1 MEHRTRQQRHQH
13 RAPAAR
19 HASDTRPAPAG
30 RATRRPW
37 PLIIGLGAA
46 IVIAAL
52 AALVLALRG
61 PVSAANEIAGS
72 AGQLGGEAS
81 ASGFSAVTDCRGYPQ
96 FTPDYGFRGGVIIN
110 TSLPE
115 RMGLV
120 LLDPAQQ
127 GKGFQHP
134 SWVKAG
140 NLGPFTADEAG
151 NIYVGPVPRVSLAD
165 NPPEGAN
172 TIWRVDT
179 KSAEMAPFLKLPAAA
194 EPNERNPF
202 GILGMA
208 FDCDTSSIYVS
219 SVAGS
224 GPASEVGRL
233 FQIDPAT
240 TQVASQVE
248 GIDALGIVVVKAPE
262 GKRLYYGAARENL
275 IYSIA
280 LDERG
285 AFAGEPRLEIDLADL
300 GADIQEKARRID
312 ILSDGSLD
320 LTVVPFSFT
329 LAPKQPRHIYAH
341 YDAAKQTWVAAD
353 APPTAAP

>member
-1 MEHRTRQQRHQH
+1 MEHRTKQQRHQH

-19 HASDTRPAPAG
+19 RASDTGPAG
-30 RATRRPW
+30 ASRATRRPW
-37 PLIIGLGAA
+37 PLIIGLGA

-61 PVSAANEIAGS
+61 PARAAGEVAGS
-72 AGQLGGEAS
+72 AGQPGGEAS
-81 ASGFSAVTDCRGYPQ
+81 TSGFSAVTDCRGFPA
-96 FTPDYGFRGGVIIN
+96 FTPEYGFRGGVIIN

-120 LLDPAQQ
+120 LLDPAQE

-140 NLGPFTADEAG
+140 NLGPFTADKDG

-165 NPPEGAN
+165 NPPAGAN

-179 KSAEMAPFLKLPAAA
+179 QSAEMTPFVELPAAA

-233 FQIDPAT
+233 FQIDSAT
-240 TQVASQVE
+240 KQVVSQAE
-248 GIDALGIVVVKAPE
+248 GIDALGIVVANTPE
-262 GKRLYYGAARENL
+262 GKRLYYGAARESL

-285 AFAGEPRLEIDLADL
+285 AFVSEPRLEIDLGDL
-300 GADIQEKARRID
+300 GGDVNEKARRI
-312 ILSDGSLD
+312 SLD
-320 LTVVPFSFT
+320 GDTLKITVVPFTFT
-329 LAPKQPRHIYAH
+329 LAARSDDLQRHLVARYDTVKQA
-341 YDAAKQTWVAAD
+341 WVSAGAT
-353 APPTAAP
+353 PTP